1 MKKTKIAILIA
12 LLLCVSLGVFYV
24 YKINVFDETTLK
36 NIDVRTGDFS
46 TPSVY
51 TLDEKQA
58 KTLFSSI
65 NSALETTEALPE
77 DALAFDLT
85 LLNKWDITKNY
96 RVYFTDDHTIYMNID
111 NKSTLFKVEKPDFF
125 YSHEGFD
132 SYYSEQ
138 LFPNYALLIDEQ
150 QVAFSTQSSSWS
162 FRRLDG
168 SWHDITPPLRASDE
182 TIAEAV
188 LSDSES
194 TLGLDIGKM
203 PSEATLK
210 IYSSENKALVFE
222 GKVNARQLPAPGYD
236 GAFDYEL
243 NLNWNDETSGYRGE
257 AVLTFKV
264 NIDLPEAFTLS
275 KSIVR
280 QGDMLIVNAMYVN
293 SADEIVLEQ
302 SIVPTFKWFSNGET
316 LRGYIPTNYNTAV
329 GKHALVFKNTRTGA
343 VYTYEIEVVSRDFK
357 VQKLTVDPNVEAS
370 TRNDAAY
377 EEYRTIF
384 NPVRTVSAD
393 TRYYTEDFL
402 LPSPG
407 KLTTEFG
414 ESRTVNGEPTSYRHN
429 GIDIANKRGTDV
441 LATNTGKVVLAYKL
455 ILTGNTVIID
465 HGEGLFSV
473 YEHMDAMNVSQG
485 DLVARGQKIGDMG
498 STGFSTGSHLH
509 FMISYYDVNLEPGY
523 FLYGESLTKEN
534 YSTLMK

>member
-12 LLLCVSLGVFYV
+12 LLLCISLGVFYV

-36 NIDVRTGDFS
+36 TIDVRTGDFS

-51 TLDEKQA
+51 TLDDIQA
-58 KTLFSSI
+58 KTLFTSI
-65 NSALETTEALPE
+65 ASAVETSESLPE
-77 DALAFDLT
+77 DTFAFDLT
-85 LLNKWDITKNY
+85 LLNRWDITKNY
-96 RVYFTDDHTIYMNID
+96 RVYFAGNQTIYLNID
-111 NKSTLFKVEKPDFF
+111 NKNVLYKVNTPDFF

-132 SYYSEQ
+132 AFYSEQ
-138 LFPNYALLIDEQ
+138 LFPNYALLIGDQ
-150 QVAFSTQSSSWS
+150 QVAFNTESSQWA

-168 SWHDITPPLRASDE
+168 NWHEVTPPLRASDMTVE
-182 TIAEAV
+182 EA
-188 LSDSES
+188 LLTDPDSK
-194 TLGLDIGKM
+194 LGLDIGKM

-210 IYSSENKALVFE
+210 IYAAEDRTLVFD
-222 GKVNARQLPAPGYD
+222 GKVNARQLPLPEYD
-236 GAFDYEL
+236 GAFEYEL
-243 NLNWNDETSGYRGE
+243 ALTWNDDVKGYRGD
-257 AVLTFKV
+257 AALTFKV

-275 KSIVR
+275 KSVVR
-280 QGDMLIVNAMYVN
+280 QGDMLTVNAMYVN

-302 SIVPTFKWFSNGET
+302 SLVPTFKWFSNGET

-329 GKHALVFKNTRTGA
+329 GKHTILFKNTRTGA

-370 TRNDAAY
+370 TRTDEAY

-402 LPSPG
+402 LPSAG

-441 LATNTGKVVLAYKL
+441 LATNAGKVVLAYKL

-473 YEHMDAMNVSQG
+473 YEHMDAMNVTVG
-485 DLVARGQKIGDMG
+485 DMVARGQKIGDMG

-509 FMISYYDVNLEPGY
+509 FMISYFDMNLEPGY